1 MEILVQ
7 KIISDIKSI
16 TRFTS
21 FSIGVLSIED
31 VILALSDIVDDTEN
45 GYYRLPFI
53 TSKSEG
59 MERLDIYTSLRKE
72 RADQAYIF
80 SNGRNTI
87 YVLNYKI
94 KKKRVYNDPIVYIAG
109 PDALEIA
116 QHVSDNL
123 TETLLSKMYEIR
135 LNEEAISIFSKLKG
149 YDEFDVIRKMNE
161 IIKEMKI
168 GLKIRLLGNVGK
180 DRKLYEN
187 KNLTGKILE
196 EINNKNNSDNSADTL
211 NRISSSEII
220 VYLLIFSAILFLLL
234 IGL

>member
-7 KIISDIKSI
+7 KIISDIKSV
-16 TRFTS
+16 TRFAS

-31 VILALSDIVDDTEN
+31 AILALSDVVDDAEN

-59 MERLDIYTSLRKE
+59 MERLDIYTSIRKE

-87 YVLNYKI
+87 YVLNYKV
-94 KKKRVYNDPIVYIAG
+94 KKRKVYNDPVIYIAG

-116 QHVSDNL
+116 QQASDNL
-123 TETLLSKMYEIR
+123 TETLLSKMYEVR

-149 YDEFDVIRKMNE
+149 YDEFDIIRKINE

-168 GLKIRLLGNVGK
+168 DLKIRLLGNVERN
-180 DRKLYEN
+180 RKLYEN

-196 EINNKNNSDNSADTL
+196 EINSKNNSNNTTL
-211 NRISSSEII
+211 NRISSYEII
-220 VYLLIFSAILFLLL
+220 IYLLLFSIILFLLL